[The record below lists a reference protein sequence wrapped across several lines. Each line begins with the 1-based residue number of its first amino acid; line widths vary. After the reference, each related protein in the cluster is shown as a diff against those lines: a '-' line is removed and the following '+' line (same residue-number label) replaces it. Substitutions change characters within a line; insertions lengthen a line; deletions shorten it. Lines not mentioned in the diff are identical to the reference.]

1 MRKGRDPTKRGKLMA
16 RNGTSLKAAHAS
28 VKALIAEKLKYLVP
42 MTVIFMVGYIGLT
55 VLAGFAK
62 GLMGTRVIGAVNL
75 GFVLIA
81 LNYALSWTLAIVYG
95 RIAAD
100 KFDPIAARAVSEMSG
115 RGQ

>member
-1 MRKGRDPTKRGKLMA
+1 MA
-16 RNGTSLKAAHAS
+16 GDEASLEAAHAS
-28 VKALIAEKLKYLVP
+28 LKRLIAEKLRFLVP

-62 GLMGTRVIGAVNL
+62 DLMGSRAIGAVNL

-81 LNYALSWTLAIVYG
+81 FNYLLSWVLAIVYG

-100 KFDPIAARAVSEMSG
+100 RFDPLAAKAVTQTAD
-115 RGQ
+115 RNGQRK